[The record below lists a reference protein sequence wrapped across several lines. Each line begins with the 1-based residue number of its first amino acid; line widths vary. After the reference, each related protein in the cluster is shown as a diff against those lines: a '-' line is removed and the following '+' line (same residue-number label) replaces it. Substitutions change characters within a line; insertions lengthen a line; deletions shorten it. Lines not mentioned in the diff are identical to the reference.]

1 MYVQIYLNQKVF
13 FTDLF
18 LEEVIYSFLIGLI
31 SLISLI
37 GLSSQQKHILKSL

>member
-31 SLISLI
+31 SLI